1 MSRLYSF
8 FVGTNTTFLN
18 LSLLLLRAITG
29 LIVFV
34 AGAGKVFGLF
44 GGYGMT
50 KTLEAYSSMM
60 HISAPWAYISMYTE
74 LIGGLLL
81 IIGLFTRPAALLVT
95 INMLVATIYV
105 GWNNF
110 FAGQGDFPFTLCIC
124 SFAILLVGPKAYSLD
139 AILFRRR
146 EKPKPSYR

>member
-50 KTLEAYSSMM
+50 KTLEAFSSMM

-81 IIGLFTRPAALLVT
+81 IIGLFTRPAAFLVT

-110 FAGQGDFPFTLCIC
+110 FSGQGDFAFILCIC

>member
-1 MSRLYSF
+1 M
-8 FVGTNTTFLN
+8 FLN
-18 LSLLLLRAITG
+18 LSMFLLRAITG
-29 LIVFV
+29 LILFV

-44 GGYGMT
+44 GGYGVS
-50 KTLEAYSSMM
+50 KTLEAFWSMM
-60 HISAPWAYISMYTE
+60 HISATWTYISMYTE

-81 IIGLFTRPAALLVT
+81 IIGLFTRPAAFLVT

-110 FAGQGDFPFTLCIC
+110 FGAPGSDFPFTLCIC